1 MFSKRINEN
10 GTSTRTRNG
19 LIMDVYNRKAI
30 FESLSEYCV
39 FADKDAFIEVCEWH
53 NGEGFDVEI
62 SSKLGDNTFSLTW
75 GEYDAM
81 IHLTTKLSQLPS
93 PLPNE

>member
-1 MFSKRINEN
+1 
-10 GTSTRTRNG
+10 
-19 LIMDVYNRKAI
+19 MDVYKRKAI

-62 SSKLGDNTFSLTW
+62 DDKRFNLTW
-75 GEYDAM
+75 GEYEA
-81 IHLTTKLSQLPS
+81 LAKLSQLLS
-93 PLPNE
+93 ALPNE